1 MQSADL
7 IQGAIS
13 TVGYVTVYAV
23 VMASLS
29 LGLGTIDVEQWM

>member
-7 IQGAIS
+7 IQGAIG
-13 TVGYVTVYAV
+13 TVSYVTVYTV

-29 LGLGTIDVEQWM
+29 FGLGTIDVKQ